1 MKLIFA
7 ILNFALFAYSA
18 PQQVVLDLTSVADT
32 APTGSD
38 IITNSGSVVQT
49 GNGAH
54 STNDIKGTILRS
66 FNTKTA
72 GMESTTT
79 FIKPEEP
86 APQVFFDDTPIVTE
100 KETVDF
106 EEFGGFGP
114 FGFGI

>member
-1 MKLIFA
+1 MKLTLA
-7 ILNFALFAYSA
+7 ILNLALFVYSA
-18 PQQVVLDLTSVADT
+18 PQIEVIDLTSAVDT

-66 FNTKTA
+66 FNLKTE
-72 GMESTTT
+72 GMESTST
-79 FIKPEEP
+79 FIKPEERP
-86 APQVFFDDTPIVTE
+86 PQVFFNDPIITE
-100 KETVDF
+100 KETLDID
-106 EEFGGFGP
+106 EFGFSP